1 MEVRSIYKY
10 ARISPLK
17 ARDVAREIQGLPV
30 SQAIDILTF
39 TPRKAAQ
46 LINKTLKSAVA
57 NAENNHELNAET
69 LVVKEATVGK
79 GPTFRRFKARA
90 RGSAAAIRKP
100 TSHIRIIVTDELE
113 LPAPK
118 EKSRSKST
126 KRAKAPES
134 VGQAVA
140 PAEESAAAPAG
151 AEETGEAPV
160 IAGGKGVTRLDERL
174 GVVYEEPPSESD
186 DLKTITGVDE
196 GLEAKMHEAGIY
208 TYRQVANWNDEQA
221 AAFAELFSV
230 EDQVQRD
237 QWVAQAKSF
246 HEEKYSESL

>member
-17 ARDVAREIQGLPV
+17 ARDVARQIQGLPV

-57 NAENNHELNAET
+57 NAENNHELNAES

-90 RGSAAAIRKP
+90 RGSAGAIRKP

-113 LPAPK
+113 IPAPQ
-118 EKSRSKST
+118 ERS
-126 KRAKAPES
+126 KAPEKKR
-134 VGQAVA
+134 VKPVEKQVVEPANEPEADVEAAPAAEEVA
-140 PAEESAAAPAG
+140 PAP
-151 AEETGEAPV
+151 
-160 IAGGKGVTRLDERL
+160 AGGKGVTRLDERL

-186 DLKTITGVDE
+186 DLKSITGVGE
-196 GLEAKMHEAGIY
+196 VLEAKLHEGGIF
-208 TYRQVANWNDEQA
+208 TYRQIAGWNEEQVSAFGELLAAGDRIQRDDWVGQAKALHEQA
-221 AAFAELFSV
+221 
-230 EDQVQRD
+230 
-237 QWVAQAKSF
+237 
-246 HEEKYSESL
+246 HGESL